1 MSSEAELAVSQK
13 PITEFLTTFA
23 AAVRRRPGRSVLIAA
38 GTGYVVGGGIGTVL
52 TARLLGLFTRV
63 ALRLA
68 LVPIIATGVERAL
81 YGSGNEAGGASNGK
95 SSRGSGNGNHRK
107 EATS

>member
-1 MSSEAELAVSQK
+1 MSSEARLAVSDK

-23 AAVRRRPGRSVLIAA
+23 AAIRRRPGRSLLIAA

-52 TARLLGLFTRV
+52 TARLLGVFSRIAV
-63 ALRLA
+63 RLA
-68 LVPIIATGVERAL
+68 LVPIIATGIERAL
-81 YGSGNEAGGASNGK
+81 YGERNDTGGAPNGK
-95 SSRGSGNGNHRK
+95 SSRGNGQRK